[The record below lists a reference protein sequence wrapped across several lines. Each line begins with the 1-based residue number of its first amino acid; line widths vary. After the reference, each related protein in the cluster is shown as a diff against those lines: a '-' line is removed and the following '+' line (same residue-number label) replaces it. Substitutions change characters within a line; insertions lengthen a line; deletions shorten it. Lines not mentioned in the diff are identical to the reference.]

1 MVLHG
6 FAWFCMGSGGY
17 WSSKQRHVLMLEW
30 EDWRDQLPKQLLPEP
45 CTNQAPWWR
54 QFEEMMLTA
63 FKEQLL
69 TFCGVEWDTRWQVR
83 AK

>member
-1 MVLHG
+1 MLLLSTVVPLNSH
-6 FAWFCMGSGGY
+6 AVDNNEQ
-17 WSSKQRHVLMLEW
+17 QRHVLMLEW